1 MKKIICAMMA
11 VMAVAACE
19 THDDSAMRRQCGAYS
34 VGMEFCDDGDTL
46 RADING
52 DTVDLHHTVAASGAR
67 YDGVLNDT
75 AVTLWGKGDDWTLF
89 LGQDEAFECK

>member
-1 MKKIICAMMA
+1 MKKIIFVMLA
-11 VMAVAACE
+11 VMAAACE

-75 AVTLWGKGDDWTLF
+75 AVTLWGKGDTWTLF